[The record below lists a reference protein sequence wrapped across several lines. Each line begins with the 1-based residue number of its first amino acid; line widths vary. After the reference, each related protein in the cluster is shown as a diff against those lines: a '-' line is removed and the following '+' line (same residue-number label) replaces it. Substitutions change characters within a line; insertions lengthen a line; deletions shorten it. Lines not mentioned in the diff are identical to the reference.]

1 MHDFVRRLLIAPAL
15 AGAVT
20 MLPAGLPALAQ
31 EDGVVATLNG
41 EPITE
46 ADIAMAEADLD
57 PQFGR
62 LPEAQRRA
70 AALSAVIDVRLFA
83 AEAEKQLID
92 QSEDF
97 QQRMEFL
104 RERALHSAYIDQNV
118 VQGITEE
125 DLRARYEEE
134 IAKIEPKEEVRARH
148 ILVET
153 EEEAAEIIKQLDEG
167 ADFATIAG
175 EKSTDGAAAQGGDL
189 GSFTRGRMVPEF
201 EEAAFALEPGT
212 YSKEP
217 VKTAFGWHVIKV
229 EDKRMQEPPAF
240 EQVENQIRSMLIRD
254 RYLETVAS
262 LRGGAELD
270 IPNEELKAAVDQ
282 MFRAQLG
289 EPAADEGDAPQE

>member
-83 AEAEKQLID
+83 AEAEKQSID